1 RINVRVAQSWVTK
14 VLQNANAGWEVTPS
28 ELDAGFVRVGLE
40 VEEAEGLEPVRGP
53 LVVGRVGAI
62 AELEGFNKP
71 VRHCLVDVGGSEP
84 RGIVCGAR
92 NFTEGDC
99 VVVALPAAALPGGC
113 AIAARE
119 TYGHV
124 SDGMIC
130 SSSELGV
137 GADHTGILVLEPGLA
152 SPGDDAVP
160 LLGLD
165 DTVFELAVTPDRGYC
180 LSVRGLG
187 RELACGFD
195 LAFADPA
202 EVRPCPA
209 DGPGPR
215 VDLRAETG
223 AARFAMRS
231 VSGLDPAA
239 ITPWWLRRRLLLAGV
254 RPISPAVDVTNYVML
269 ELGQPL
275 HAFDADAV
283 DGGLVVRCAKEGE
296 VLTTLDDVERALD
309 PEDVVICDETG
320 PISLAG
326 VMGGAEIG

>member
-1 RINVRVAQSWVTK
+1 
-14 VLQNANAGWEVTPS
+14 
-28 ELDAGFVRVGLE
+28 
-40 VEEAEGLEPVRGP
+40 
-53 LVVGRVGAI
+53 
-62 AELEGFNKP
+62 
-71 VRHCLVDVGGSEP
+71 
-84 RGIVCGAR
+84 
-92 NFTEGDC
+92 
-99 VVVALPAAALPGGC
+99 
-113 AIAARE
+113 
-119 TYGHV
+119 
-124 SDGMIC
+124 
-130 SSSELGV
+130 
-137 GADHTGILVLEPGLA
+137 
-152 SPGDDAVP
+152 
-160 LLGLD
+160 
-165 DTVFELAVTPDRGYC
+165 
-180 LSVRGLG
+180 
-187 RELACGFD
+187 
-195 LAFADPA
+195 
-202 EVRPCPA
+202 CPA

-269 ELGQPL
+269 ELRQPL

-326 VMGGAEIG
+326 VMGGAATEVGGSSTRVLLEAACWDPLAVFKTARRHKLPSEASRRFERNVDPAVATAALDRAAALLVDIAGGAVEPVLTD